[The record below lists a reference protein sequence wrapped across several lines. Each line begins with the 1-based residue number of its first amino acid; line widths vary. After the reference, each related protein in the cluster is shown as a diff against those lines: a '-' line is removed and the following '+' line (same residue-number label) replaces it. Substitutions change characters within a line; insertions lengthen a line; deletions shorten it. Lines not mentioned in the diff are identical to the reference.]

1 MLSCI
6 LMFDCWTD
14 LRLFAS
20 LEWDPIL
27 GSGRTDFEHV
37 KACKKK
43 SKSFLQIFFCKT
55 CLLLPGGEKCRSM
68 LVSLFSF
75 CEVVLGEVTFL

>member
-20 LEWDPIL
+20 LGSRIPSLGVEGLIL
-27 GSGRTDFEHV
+27 SMLKHI
-37 KACKKK
+37 KK

-55 CLLLPGGEKCRSM
+55 YLLLPGEKSVDPC
-68 LVSLFSF
+68 
-75 CEVVLGEVTFL
+75 